1 MATTNPGKRSGP
13 PAVKVS
19 DSFDCCKGK
28 TCDLHRDS
36 TVSVLGHKPIGTW
49 TSLTNMPK
57 EIAELAID
65 APVRTDTKVRISLAQ
80 INAMLKEALL
90 SSLS

>member
-1 MATTNPGKRSGP
+1 
-13 PAVKVS
+13 
-19 DSFDCCKGK
+19 
-28 TCDLHRDS
+28 
-36 TVSVLGHKPIGTW
+36 
-49 TSLTNMPK
+49 MPK